1 MDNLSNDLEK
11 GVLNSRRERA
21 MAANN
26 VGCGAY
32 AAVWGIPTAFASMMG
47 GSLGVGCVMWGIA
60 LAITIVL
67 NRQIA
72 QDKKK
77 TAAEF
82 DSQTSAWDQ
91 FITETLQSQ
100 NEFTPIREIR
110 DAGAD
115 FSIAI
120 DPQHKKWLVI
130 LPPQKVF
137 HLYAFQDLINYELS
151 KDGKSV
157 VSGNSSEAFLGGLL
171 FGAVGAAAGASA
183 SKEVKETC
191 SELFLSITVND
202 PEIPLLRLNLLPG
215 GEKSTEVEQQYAFS
229 IAREIA
235 AQLAYI
241 RTNAPAGVEEP
252 TVSSA
257 ADPYAELDR
266 LFALKEKGAVTEEE
280 YAQKKKEILN
290 LH

>member
-32 AAVWGIPTAFASMMG
+32 AAVWGIPTAFALMMG

-82 DSQTSAWDQ
+82 DSQTSARDQ

-130 LPPQKVF
+130 LPPQNIF

-171 FGAVGAAAGASA
+171 FGAVGAAIGASA

-215 GEKSTEVEQQYAFS
+215 GEKSTETERKYAFA
-229 IAREIA
+229 ITREIT
-235 AQLAYI
+235 AQFAYI
-241 RTNAPAGVEEP
+241 KANSYAQTEEP
-252 TVSSA
+252 PA
-257 ADPYAELDR
+257 ASFTDRYAELEQI
-266 LFALKEKGAVTEEE
+266 FSLKEKGIITEDE
-280 YAQKKKEILN
+280 YSQKKKELLS

>member
-32 AAVWGIPTAFASMMG
+32 AAVWGIPTVLASMMG
-47 GSLGVGCVMWGIA
+47 GNLGVGCVMWGIA

-82 DSQTSAWDQ
+82 DSQTSARNQ
-91 FITETLQSQ
+91 FIAETLQSQ

-183 SKEVKETC
+183 SFFVGSMTWISRIK
-191 SELFLSITVND
+191 
-202 PEIPLLRLNLLPG
+202 RLNPYNTTNTTVMLISMMMNGFVVTGCPIQITSLPC
-215 GEKSTEVEQQYAFS
+215 
-229 IAREIA
+229 RP
-235 AQLAYI
+235 
-241 RTNAPAGVEEP
+241 APVLI
-252 TVSSA
+252 
-257 ADPYAELDR
+257 D
-266 LFALKEKGAVTEEE
+266 
-280 YAQKKKEILN
+280 
-290 LH
+290 

>member
-32 AAVWGIPTAFASMMG
+32 AAVWGIPTAFALMMG

-82 DSQTSAWDQ
+82 DSQTSARDQ

-130 LPPQKVF
+130 LPPQNIF

-171 FGAVGAAAGASA
+171 FGAVGAAVGASA

-215 GEKSTEVEQQYAFS
+215 GEKSTETERKYAFA
-229 IAREIA
+229 ITREIT
-235 AQLAYI
+235 AQFAYI
-241 RTNAPAGVEEP
+241 KANSYAQTEEP
-252 TVSSA
+252 PAASST
-257 ADPYAELDR
+257 DRYAELEQ
-266 LFALKEKGAVTEEE
+266 LFSLKEKGIITEDE
-280 YAQKKKEILN
+280 YSQKKKELLN